1 MIFNKDVSWNVDKL
15 QHILLSCCGS
25 FCVFLQDWCLV
36 ATATPEVMF
45 FSGTLCFFGLSENK
59 KFPEDHK
66 WHIITQ
72 RAPVKQTAAFN
83 RKILISKLF
92 LSSTHLD

>member
-25 FCVFLQDWCLV
+25 FCVFCRIGVCL
-36 ATATPEVMF
+36 EHF